1 MKKYKKWW
9 ITIGIVLILCVI
21 GYVYWFAIPK
31 HTANKA
37 VDNYLAEQKIT
48 SNQIDT
54 RVIKKDWKMGGYLTT
69 IVFKDDLKLKY
80 EYSYDERIDLPY
92 HIFVDAYKD
101 GSGQTEGEMKHPPLE
116 EQLEEMNKSK

>member
-1 MKKYKKWW
+1 
-9 ITIGIVLILCVI
+9 
-21 GYVYWFAIPK
+21 VYWFAIPE
-31 HTANKA
+31 HMANKA
-37 VDNYLAEQKIT
+37 VDNYLAEQKIK
-48 SNQIDT
+48 SSQIET

-116 EQLEEMNKSK
+116 EQLKEMNKSK

>member
-21 GYVYWFAIPK
+21 GYVYWFVIPK

-37 VDNYLAEQKIT
+37 VDNYLAEQKIK
-48 SNQIDT
+48 SSQIET

-92 HIFVDAYKD
+92 HVFVDAYKD

-116 EQLEEMNKSK
+116 EQLKEMNKSK

>member
-9 ITIGIVLILCVI
+9 ITIGIIFLLSVI

-31 HTANKA
+31 NTANKA
-37 VDNYLAEQKIT
+37 VGNYLAEQKIK
-48 SNQIDT
+48 SSQIDT

-69 IVFKDDLKLKY
+69 IIFKDDPNLKY

-92 HIFVDAYKD
+92 HVFVDAYKD

-116 EQLEEMNKSK
+116 EQLKEMNKSK

>member
-9 ITIGIVLILCVI
+9 ITIGIIFLLSVI
-21 GYVYWFAIPK
+21 GYVYWFAIPE
-31 HTANKA
+31 HMANKA
-37 VDNYLAEQKIT
+37 VDNYLAEQKIEST
-48 SNQIDT
+48 QIDT

-80 EYSYDERIDLPY
+80 EYSYDERIDLPS

-116 EQLEEMNKSK
+116 EQLKEMNKSK

>member
-9 ITIGIVLILCVI
+9 ITIGIIFLLSVI
-21 GYVYWFAIPK
+21 GYVYWFAIPE
-31 HTANKA
+31 HMANKA
-37 VDNYLAEQKIT
+37 VDNYLAEQKIEST
-48 SNQIDT
+48 QIDT

-116 EQLEEMNKSK
+116 EQLKEMNKSK

>member
-9 ITIGIVLILCVI
+9 ITIGIIFLLSVI

-31 HTANKA
+31 NTANKA
-37 VDNYLAEQKIT
+37 VGNYLAEQKIK
-48 SNQIDT
+48 SSQIDT
-54 RVIKKDWKMGGYLTT
+54 RVIKKDWKMGGYLTM
-69 IVFKDDLKLKY
+69 IIFKDDPNLKY

-92 HIFVDAYKD
+92 HVFVDAYKD

-116 EQLEEMNKSK
+116 EQLKEMNKSK

>member
-1 MKKYKKWW
+1 YKKWW

-54 RVIKKDWKMGGYLTT
+54 RVIKKDWKMGGYLTM
-69 IVFKDDLKLKY
+69 IIFKDDPNLKY

-92 HIFVDAYKD
+92 HVFVDAYKD

-116 EQLEEMNKSK
+116 EQLKEMNKSK

>member
-101 GSGQTEGEMKHPPLE
+101 GSGQTEGEMKHPSLE

>member
-21 GYVYWFAIPK
+21 GYVYWFVIPK

-37 VDNYLAEQKIT
+37 VDNYLAEQKIK
-48 SNQIDT
+48 SNQIET
-54 RVIKKDWKMGGYLTT
+54 RVIKKDWKMGGYLIK

>member
-54 RVIKKDWKMGGYLTT
+54 RVIKKNWKMGGYLTK

>member
-9 ITIGIVLILCVI
+9 ITIGIIFLLSVI

-31 HTANKA
+31 NTANKA
-37 VDNYLAEQKIT
+37 VGNYLAEQKIK
-48 SNQIDT
+48 SSQIET
-54 RVIKKDWKMGGYLTT
+54 RVIKKDWKMGGYLTK
-69 IVFKDDLKLKY
+69 IVFKDDPNLKY

-92 HIFVDAYKD
+92 HVFVDAYKD

-116 EQLEEMNKSK
+116 EQLKEMNKSK

>member
-54 RVIKKDWKMGGYLTT
+54 RVIKKDWKMGGYLTM
-69 IVFKDDLKLKY
+69 IIFKDDPNLKY

-92 HIFVDAYKD
+92 HVFVDAYKD

>member
-1 MKKYKKWW
+1 MKKWW
-9 ITIGIVLILCVI
+9 ITIGIIFLLSVI

-31 HTANKA
+31 NTANKA
-37 VDNYLAEQKIT
+37 VGNYLAEQKIK
-48 SNQIDT
+48 SSQIDT

-69 IVFKDDLKLKY
+69 IIFKDDPNLKY

-92 HIFVDAYKD
+92 HVFVDAYKD

-116 EQLEEMNKSK
+116 EQLKEMNKSK

>member
-9 ITIGIVLILCVI
+9 ITIGIIFLLSVI
-21 GYVYWFAIPK
+21 GYVYWFAIPE
-31 HTANKA
+31 HMANKA
-37 VDNYLAEQKIT
+37 VDNYLAEQKIK
-48 SNQIDT
+48 SSQIDT

-69 IVFKDDLKLKY
+69 IIFKDDPNLKY

-92 HIFVDAYKD
+92 HVFVDAYKD

-116 EQLEEMNKSK
+116 EQLKEMNKSK

>member
-9 ITIGIVLILCVI
+9 ITIGIIFLLSVI

-31 HTANKA
+31 NTANKA
-37 VDNYLAEQKIT
+37 VGNYLAEQKIK
-48 SNQIDT
+48 SSQIDT

-69 IVFKDDLKLKY
+69 IVFKDDPNLKY

-92 HIFVDAYKD
+92 HVFVYAYKD

-116 EQLEEMNKSK
+116 EQLKEMNKSK

>member
-9 ITIGIVLILCVI
+9 ITIGIIFLLSVI
-21 GYVYWFAIPK
+21 GYVYWFAIPE
-31 HTANKA
+31 HMANKA
-37 VDNYLAEQKIT
+37 VDNYLAEQKIEST
-48 SNQIDT
+48 QIDT

-92 HIFVDAYKD
+92 HVFVDAYKD

-116 EQLEEMNKSK
+116 EQLKEMNKSK

>member
-9 ITIGIVLILCVI
+9 ITIGIIFLLSVI
-21 GYVYWFAIPK
+21 GYVYWFAIPE
-31 HTANKA
+31 HMANKA
-37 VDNYLAEQKIT
+37 VDNYLTEQKIK
-48 SNQIDT
+48 SSQIDT

-69 IVFKDDLKLKY
+69 IIFKDDPNLKY

-92 HIFVDAYKD
+92 HVFVDAYKD

-116 EQLEEMNKSK
+116 EQLKEMNKSK

>member
-9 ITIGIVLILCVI
+9 ITIGIIFLLSVI

-31 HTANKA
+31 NTANKA
-37 VDNYLAEQKIT
+37 VGNYLAEQKIK
-48 SNQIDT
+48 SSQIDT

-69 IVFKDDLKLKY
+69 IVFKDDPNLKY

-92 HIFVDAYKD
+92 HVFVDAYKD

-116 EQLEEMNKSK
+116 EQLKEMNKSK

>member
-9 ITIGIVLILCVI
+9 ITIGIIFLLSVI

-31 HTANKA
+31 NTANKA
-37 VDNYLAEQKIT
+37 VDNYLAEQKIK
-48 SNQIDT
+48 SSQIDT

-69 IVFKDDLKLKY
+69 IIFKDDPNLKY

-92 HIFVDAYKD
+92 HVFVDAYKD

>member
-9 ITIGIVLILCVI
+9 ITIGIIFLLSVI

-31 HTANKA
+31 NTANKA
-37 VDNYLAEQKIT
+37 VGNYLAEQKIK
-48 SNQIDT
+48 SSQIDT
-54 RVIKKDWKMGGYLTT
+54 RVIKKDWKMGGYLTK
-69 IVFKDDLKLKY
+69 IVFKDDPNLKY

-92 HIFVDAYKD
+92 HVFVDAYKN

-116 EQLEEMNKSK
+116 EQLKEMNKSK

>member
-9 ITIGIVLILCVI
+9 ITIGIIFLLSVI

-31 HTANKA
+31 NTANKA
-37 VDNYLAEQKIT
+37 VGNYLAEQKIK
-48 SNQIDT
+48 SSQIDT

-69 IVFKDDLKLKY
+69 IIFKDDPNLKY

-116 EQLEEMNKSK
+116 EQLKEMNKSK

>member
-9 ITIGIVLILCVI
+9 ITIGIIFLLSII

-31 HTANKA
+31 YTANKA
-37 VDNYLAEQKIT
+37 VDNYLAEQKIK
-48 SNQIDT
+48 SNQIET
-54 RVIKKDWKMGGYLTT
+54 RVIKKDWKMGGYLTK

>member
-9 ITIGIVLILCVI
+9 ITIGIIFLLSVI

-31 HTANKA
+31 NTANKA

-54 RVIKKDWKMGGYLTT
+54 RVIKKDWKMGGYLTM
-69 IVFKDDLKLKY
+69 IIFKDDPNLKY

-92 HIFVDAYKD
+92 HVFVDAYKD

-116 EQLEEMNKSK
+116 EQLKEMNKSK